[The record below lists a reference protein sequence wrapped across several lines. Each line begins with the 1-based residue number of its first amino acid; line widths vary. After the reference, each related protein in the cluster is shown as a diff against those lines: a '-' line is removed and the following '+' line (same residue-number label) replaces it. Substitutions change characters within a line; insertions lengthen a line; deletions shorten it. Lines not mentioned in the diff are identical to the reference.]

1 MNNAGS
7 SNKPIIVSGMRP
19 TGKLH
24 IGHYIGVIEN
34 WVNLQKEYDCNF
46 FVADWHALTT
56 KFDDTQNLKNDVL
69 EVAMD
74 WLACGIDPN
83 ISTIY
88 VQSLVPQ
95 IAELHIYLSMITP
108 QNWVERDPT
117 LKDLAKILRAKEV
130 VNVPDN
136 SDFTAPLAGAGQNS
150 QISYGLMGYPV
161 LMSADIMMFNANT
174 VPVGIDQVAHVEIT
188 RDIAR
193 RFNNIY
199 ETEFFNEAKP
209 KLTKTPVLCGL
220 DGNKMGKSYN
230 NDIKISENEETTTQK
245 VLKAI
250 TDPSRLRKDDPGHP
264 DECQV
269 AFKYWEIF
277 ADAELLEVVRHE
289 CSNGLRGCV
298 DCKRQLA
305 IAINEKFAPIREK
318 RKYYENN
325 IDEVKNILNEGSIKA
340 RTKAEE
346 VLKEVRKLVKMY

>member
-34 WVNLQKEYDCNF
+34 WVNLQQEYDCHF

-56 KFDDTQNLKNDVL
+56 KYDDTQNLKNDVL
-69 EVAMD
+69 EVTMD
-74 WLACGIDPN
+74 WLACGLDPN

-88 VQSLVPQ
+88 VQSWVPQ
-95 IAELHIYLSMITP
+95 IAELNIYLGMITP

-117 LKDLAKILRAKEV
+117 LKDLAKVLRQEEGGNA
-130 VNVPDN
+130 
-136 SDFTAPLAGAGQNS
+136 

-161 LMSADIMMFNANT
+161 LMSADIMMFNANC

-199 ETEFFNEAKP
+199 NTNFFNEPVP
-209 KLTKTPVLCGL
+209 KLTKTPVLYGL
-220 DGNKMGKSYN
+220 DGQKMGKSYN
-230 NDIKISENEETTTQK
+230 NDIKISDDEETTAK
-245 VLKAI
+245 KIMRAV
-250 TDPSRLRKDDPGHP
+250 TDASRIRKDDPGHP
-264 DECQV
+264 DDCQV

-277 ADAELLEVVRHE
+277 GTPEMIETVRGE
-289 CSNGLRGCV
+289 CVKGSRGCT

-305 IAINEKFAPIREK
+305 EVINRKFAPIREK
-318 RKYYENN
+318 RKYYENH
-325 IDEVKNILNEGSIKA
+325 IEEVEKILNEGSEKA
-340 RTKAEE
+340 RREAEE
-346 VLKEVRKLVKMY
+346 ILQEVRKLIKMY